1 MIHNF
6 RVCIELS
13 YDDENGEYAAPT
25 TKEIEQRFGNTLYQV
40 AKHMGFT
47 KDYNVEAE
55 RID

>member
-13 YDDENGEYAAPT
+13 YDDENGEYPAPT
-25 TKEIEQRFGNTLYQV
+25 TKQIEHRFSNALYQTTT
-40 AKHMGFT
+40 HMGFV
-47 KDYNVEAE
+47 KEYNVEAE